1 MMQEDIDYKW
11 NSKLAYI
18 IGLIATDGNLSKD
31 KRHILFTTTE
41 KQLANIFKKC
51 LGIKNK
57 IMVTPPS
64 GFDKKFAYRINFGDV
79 KFYSWLTDLGLMPN
93 KTRHL
98 GKLSIPDKYFADF
111 LRGHL
116 DGGGSVFTYI
126 DKYMEYKGKKYVYHR
141 LYTHFISSS
150 FKHIRWLRSKIKEIL
165 NIEGCLSSYL
175 RENRKFSLWQ
185 LRFAKKDSLKFL
197 FWLYY
202 KPNLPCL
209 KRKQKIADRFLK
221 NLPSK
226 ITNH

>member
-1 MMQEDIDYKW
+1 
-11 NSKLAYI
+11 
-18 IGLIATDGNLSKD
+18 
-31 KRHILFTTTE
+31 
-41 KQLANIFKKC
+41 
-51 LGIKNK
+51 
-57 IMVTPPS
+57 
-64 GFDKKFAYRINFGDV
+64 
-79 KFYSWLTDLGLMPN
+79 MPN